1 MTYKS
6 MNKNKIEIQ
15 LLKMSADNTFE
26 VHYISKLTVSTLF
39 VSESV

>member
-1 MTYKS
+1 

-15 LLKMSADNTFE
+15 LLKMSADNTFG

-39 VSESV
+39 VGESV